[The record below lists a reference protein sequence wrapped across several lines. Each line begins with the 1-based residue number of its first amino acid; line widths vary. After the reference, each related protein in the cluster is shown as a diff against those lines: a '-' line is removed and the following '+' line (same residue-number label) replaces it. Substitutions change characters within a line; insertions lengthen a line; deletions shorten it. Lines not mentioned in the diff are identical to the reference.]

1 MVRST
6 AHSKLF
12 QVARIRRTSQSLYG
26 AFTDLCS
33 HQRSNMS
40 VGEVSLLNV
49 M

>member
-6 AHSKLF
+6 IHSKLS
-12 QVARIRRTSQSLYG
+12 QVAWIRRTSQSLYG